1 MNRWI
6 PASLAQRV
14 PPHLLL
20 LGTLRAAAAALAHL
34 VWWASGLRRLRP
46 RSSATLPPRRLAKP
60 EPTARELYA

>member
-34 VWWASGLRRLRP
+34 ASRALGLRLLRHKA
-46 RSSATLPPRRLAKP
+46 SATLPPRRLAKP

>member
-6 PASLAQRV
+6 PASLAQRL
-14 PPHLLL
+14 PPLLLL

-34 VWWASGLRRLRP
+34 AWWASGLRLLRP
-46 RSSATLPPRRLAKP
+46 KASATLPPRRRAKP